1 MAREDDFDRGLRNRR
16 AVLGDEWVDA
26 ATGRSTGFDAD
37 FQAFITRYAWHEVW
51 GRPGLPRQTRQLLVL
66 AITASLGRWDEFDLH
81 ARAAVRCGVPLE
93 VLRETLIHTA
103 IYAGVP
109 AANTAFKRLSQLL
122 REAGLLPGPQ
132 PLTAGVRVVRHRTF
146 SQPQLQVALQ
156 GPGAGS
162 PGARAPI
169 VLAHALGL
177 DHTMWDD
184 LALRLA
190 AAGHPVLRYDH
201 RGQGGSALGA
211 GPGSM
216 DALVDDAAR
225 VLTEWGAGP
234 VVFIGLSM
242 GGMVG
247 MELAAR
253 HPQQVRA
260 LGVANSTARLAS
272 GADAVWRE
280 RMAAVRAGGVE
291 ALADATM
298 ERFFTAAWRKSRP
311 TEVARWREVLTRTDP
326 AGYLAACEAVM
337 GLDAERA
344 LSAIACPVLVIAG
357 AHDTGTTPQMSD
369 AIAAGLPGGARRI
382 TLDAAHLSALE
393 QPDAFAAAVL
403 DWLGSL

>member
-1 MAREDDFDRGLRNRR
+1 MSLEDDFDRGLRNRR

-81 ARAAVRCGVPLE
+81 ARAAVRCGVPVE

-109 AANTAFKRLSQLL
+109 AANTAFKRLTQLL
-122 REAGLLPGPQ
+122 REAGLLPGPE

-146 SQPQLQVALQ
+146 SQPQIQVAVQ
-156 GPGAGS
+156 GPQPGS
-162 PGARAPI
+162 PGARAP
-169 VLAHALGL
+169 VAMAHALGL

-184 LALRLA
+184 LARRLA

-201 RGQGGSALGA
+201 RGQGASAVA
-211 GPGSM
+211 QGPGSM
-216 DALVDDAAR
+216 DTLVDDAAR
-225 VLTEWGAGP
+225 VLAEWGAGP

-247 MELAAR
+247 MGLAAR
-253 HPQQVRA
+253 HPDQVRG
-260 LGVANSTARLAS
+260 LVVANSTARLAP

-280 RMAAVRAGGVE
+280 RMAAVREGGVE

-298 ERFFTAAWRKSRP
+298 ERFFTPAWRAAHP
-311 TEVARWREVLTRTDP
+311 EAVQHWRDVLVRTPP
-326 AGYLAACEAVM
+326 AGYLAACEAVS
-337 GLDAERA
+337 GLAADAWLPA
-344 LSAIACPVLVIAG
+344 VACPTLVIAG
-357 AHDTGTTPQMSD
+357 SHDTGTTPAMAD
-369 AIAAGLPGGARRI
+369 AIAAAIPCARRV
-382 TLDAAHLSALE
+382 TLEGAHLSALE
-393 QPDAFAAAVL
+393 QPEAFAEAVL
-403 DWLGSL
+403 GWMASA